1 MKGFGL
7 KSMVWTPL
15 DIPGF
20 LTGPGKSKM
29 SNGVEEFKYITKDKI
44 IRLPKASGVYAFQK
58 GAKLLYIGKAANI
71 KERVKNHFSQP
82 AYRDNLFIDQVS
94 KIGYLKTDSEI
105 EALILEA
112 NLIKKYQPKFNV
124 IWRDDKNYFFVGVTK
139 EDFPRIFW
147 THQTQ
152 LSSKIHDR
160 EKMRKFVQDF
170 KPGIQYVGPFVD
182 GKALKQTLKILRK
195 VFPYRSCYKIP
206 NRPCLWYHLNRCP
219 APCLLKSKF
228 IKEIPV
234 DSLKIKKLS
243 QRNTEDLIRII
254 KKGKNPVLKELKRE
268 MKLASKKQEF
278 EEAAKIRNQ
287 INALERVISHAKI
300 FEPSIIQ
307 ITPWCKMYNRTEA
320 ELRKILRVKNKISR
334 IEAYDISNI
343 QGKEAT
349 GSMVTFINDLPDKNF
364 YRRFKIKVAG
374 KPNDIAMIKE
384 CLTRRFGHP
393 EWGFPDLIL
402 IDGGKPQLNVAVNSK
417 LQITNYKQIKVIAI
431 AKKENKLFIEDQR
444 NPVLL
449 KSLSRE
455 IFNLILQLRDE
466 AHRFAIS
473 YHRKLRKRVLLEE

>member
-1 MKGFGL
+1 
-7 KSMVWTPL
+7 
-15 DIPGF
+15 
-20 LTGPGKSKM
+20 
-29 SNGVEEFKYITKDKI
+29 
-44 IRLPKASGVYAFQK
+44 
-58 GAKLLYIGKAANI
+58 
-71 KERVKNHFSQP
+71 
-82 AYRDNLFIDQVS
+82 
-94 KIGYLKTDSEI
+94 
-105 EALILEA
+105 
-112 NLIKKYQPKFNV
+112 
-124 IWRDDKNYFFVGVTK
+124 
-139 EDFPRIFW
+139 
-147 THQTQ
+147 
-152 LSSKIHDR
+152 
-160 EKMRKFVQDF
+160 
-170 KPGIQYVGPFVD
+170 
-182 GKALKQTLKILRK
+182 
-195 VFPYRSCYKIP
+195 
-206 NRPCLWYHLNRCP
+206 
-219 APCLLKSKF
+219 
-228 IKEIPV
+228 
-234 DSLKIKKLS
+234 
-243 QRNTEDLIRII
+243 
-254 KKGKNPVLKELKRE
+254 

-307 ITPWCKMYNRTEA
+307 ITPWCKMYNRAEA

-364 YRRFKIKVAG
+364 YRRFKIRIAG

-393 EWGFPDLIL
+393 EWGIPDLIL